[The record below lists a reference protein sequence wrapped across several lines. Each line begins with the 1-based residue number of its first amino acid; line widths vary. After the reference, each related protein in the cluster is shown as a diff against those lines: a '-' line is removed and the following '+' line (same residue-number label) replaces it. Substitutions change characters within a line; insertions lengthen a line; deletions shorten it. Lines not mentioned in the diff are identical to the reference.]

1 MLRLRLESTNTM
13 IRTRKERVLPY
24 FVHGD
29 SGSDIFGGRIRPG
42 NYTLETN
49 DVGGCVVHAGFVCV
63 YETMK
68 SDACRSF
75 LPNGAGA

>member
-1 MLRLRLESTNTM
+1 MLRLHSESTSTM
-13 IRTRKERVLPY
+13 IRTRKERVLQY

-29 SGSDIFGGRIRPG
+29 SGGDIFAGRIRPG

-49 DVGGCVVHAGFVCV
+49 DIGGCVVHARFV
-63 YETMK
+63 
-68 SDACRSF
+68 SDACRSI